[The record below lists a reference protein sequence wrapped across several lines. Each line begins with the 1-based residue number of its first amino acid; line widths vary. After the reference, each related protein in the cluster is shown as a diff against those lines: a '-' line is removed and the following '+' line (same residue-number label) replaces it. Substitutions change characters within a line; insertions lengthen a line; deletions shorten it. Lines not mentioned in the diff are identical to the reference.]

1 MLEIFIIWII
11 FLHPHS
17 LMHTARR
24 RRGGVEWRKL
34 SIPVSAS
41 NSSSSSLRQNGMRM
55 FNVCNLPPWTS
66 VVFAPMDIM
75 HISLYLLDGHL
86 RTSEAKDQHRPRIR
100 FIQCLLLDLYKQCLV
115 LATWYMM
122 LLVLA
127 TWYMMRA
134 H

>member
-11 FLHPHS
+11 FVHPHS

-24 RRGGVEWRKL
+24 RRGVGAEWQKL

-86 RTSEAKDQHRPRIR
+86 RTSEAKDQHQPRIR
-100 FIQCLLLDLYKQCLV
+100 FIQCLLLVLDLYKQCLV

-122 LLVLA
+122 
-127 TWYMMRA
+127 RA

>member
-1 MLEIFIIWII
+1 MLEIFIIWIN
-11 FLHPHS
+11 FPHPHS

-24 RRGGVEWRKL
+24 RRGVGAEWRKL

-86 RTSEAKDQHRPRIR
+86 RPSEAKDQHQPRIR
-100 FIQCLLLDLYKQCLV
+100 FIQCLLLVLDLHKQCLV

-122 LLVLA
+122 
-127 TWYMMRA
+127 RA

>member
-24 RRGGVEWRKL
+24 RGGGGEWRKL

-86 RTSEAKDQHRPRIR
+86 RPSEAKDQHQPRIR
-100 FIQCLLLDLYKQCLV
+100 FIQCLLLVLDLHKQCLV

-122 LLVLA
+122 
-127 TWYMMRA
+127 RA

>member
-1 MLEIFIIWII
+1 MLEIFIIWIN
-11 FLHPHS
+11 FPHPHS

-24 RRGGVEWRKL
+24 RGGGGEWQKL

-41 NSSSSSLRQNGMRM
+41 NSSSSLRQNGMRM

-66 VVFAPMDIM
+66 VVFAPTDIM

-86 RTSEAKDQHRPRIR
+86 RPSEAKDQHQPRIR
-100 FIQCLLLDLYKQCLV
+100 FIQCLLLVLDLYKQCLV

-122 LLVLA
+122 
-127 TWYMMRA
+127 RA